1 MSVTVTT
8 LGADC
13 GANDL
18 NVSISAP
25 LGSFALVDNEYM
37 LVTSN
42 GISRGQ
48 LGSQAKPHKGGT
60 LVAIAGVSSDFPW
73 IREYSGLAPTTNG
86 IQADMNWPATLLFG
100 VADVIDPSTAA
111 FYLIKTAAIDNV
123 TIGAPTATGTIISVF
138 SDTPYPHTVSSTIT
152 LPTGLQYLQKIT
164 FPGIQGAG
172 VILQAAKGVWTIA
185 TGS

>member
-1 MSVTVTT
+1 MSVYLTT

-13 GANDL
+13 GADNL

-37 LVTSN
+37 LVSQN
-42 GISRGQ
+42 GIERGQ
-48 LGSQAKPHKGGT
+48 LGSQAKPHKGGSQV
-60 LVAIAGVSSDFPW
+60 LIAGINSDFPW
-73 IREYSGLAPTTNG
+73 VKEYAGLASATNG

-100 VADVIDPSTAA
+100 VSDVIDPSTAA
-111 FYLIKTAAIDNV
+111 FYLIKTAAVDNV
-123 TIGAPTATGTIISVF
+123 TIAAPTATGTIISVF

-152 LPTGLQYLQKIT
+152 LPNGLQYLQKIT

-185 TGS
+185 SGS